1 MLSPSA
7 RSCGDLHS
15 AWTLQAEKVLWLG
28 LGSFIPVCLLVQP
41 QSLPQGAGDIAVWS
55 MISSWGL
62 CLDIIKIRVTKKS
75 TSGLKKKKSTFLQH
89 FFCTYKGVIV
99 RRGVSQ
105 YGRKWCQLDFLTVHS
120 FFSHCLPFK
129 IVKKTHFFL
138 SRKKRWRENK
148 EEHLSYSIQTR
159 FGENNLFWYFS
170 AYEKLAGV
178 VQLSSEGR
186 FIEQYLNVRTL
197 LSVFISAFSSVKDG
211 LHLCPGESQE
221 QITSCPMG
229 WVFPTVGRETLLVPK
244 NVGPEPCAP

>member
-7 RSCGDLHS
+7 RSCRDLHS

-129 IVKKTHFFL
+129 IVKKTHFFFKQ
-138 SRKKRWRENK
+138 KKKVKGKQRGAFVLQHSDKIW
-148 EEHLSYSIQTR
+148 
-159 FGENNLFWYFS
+159 GE
-170 AYEKLAGV
+170 
-178 VQLSSEGR
+178 
-186 FIEQYLNVRTL
+186 
-197 LSVFISAFSSVKDG
+197 
-211 LHLCPGESQE
+211 
-221 QITSCPMG
+221 
-229 WVFPTVGRETLLVPK
+229 
-244 NVGPEPCAP
+244 